1 MQKVAII
8 GAGNVGG
15 QIAAFL
21 IREDGISDILLLD
34 TLASIAKGKA
44 LDLEDAASVL
54 RKSFNIE
61 GSDDFSLLKDASI
74 IVVTAGLARRPGM
87 SRDDLLAKN
96 SEIIKDVSMKIKK
109 YAVNP
114 VIIVVTNP
122 VDLLTYLVSKVT
134 GFKKNRV
141 FGMGVSLDSAR
152 MANLIRRKLGVEISK
167 IETLVLGSHGQ
178 TMVPILSLTKVQG
191 REIKKLLQEDD
202 IKKLAKDT
210 IERGASI
217 VGHLGSGSAYLGP
230 AQAVCDIIR
239 AIIYDEKRLIGSCC
253 YLSGEYG
260 VKDLYLGAPAKIG
273 KDGVEE
279 IVGLELSSE
288 EKEAFLKSADSIRK
302 LSIEVHKNN
311 R

>member
-21 IREDGISDILLLD
+21 IKEGVANILLLD
-34 TLASIAKGKA
+34 VLKGIAKGKA
-44 LDLEDAASVL
+44 LDLEDYASVL
-54 RKSFNIE
+54 RQDSSIE

-74 IVVTAGLARRPGM
+74 VVVTAGLARRPGM
-87 SRDDLLAKN
+87 NRDELLAKN
-96 SEIIKDVSMKIKK
+96 SEIIKDISLKIKK
-109 YAVNP
+109 YAENP
-114 VIIVVTNP
+114 IVIVVTNP

-152 MANLIRRKLGVEISK
+152 MANLIHKKLGVPVSEI
-167 IETLVLGSHGQ
+167 EAFVLGSHGQ
-178 TMVPILSLTKVQG
+178 TMVPILSLTKVKG
-191 REIKKLLQEDD
+191 KEIGKLLDESAL
-202 IKKLAKDT
+202 KKIAKDT

-239 AIIYDEKRLIGSCC
+239 AIIYDEKRLIGACC

-260 VKDLYLGAPAKIG
+260 VEDLYLGNLAKIG
-273 KDGVEE
+273 KEGVEE
-279 IVGLELSSE
+279 IVELRLSKE

-302 LSIEVHKNN
+302 LI
-311 R
+311 